1 MKNARARLSNPTEDW
16 RVALAVHEDLRQMGM
31 PRANLMLVGIDDRL
45 QRLLELL
52 SRDYREPVEVWT
64 PGEPFV
70 LPPVDRVKTL
80 ILRNVGDLSLVDQGR
95 LYDWLDKAA
104 GRTQVVSTSPEP
116 LLPLVYAGAFLSSLY
131 YRLNILYVE
140 VPETFT
146 FAAALAGIL
155 TSGRNQSRLPRFRG
169 RVRCAVKGTIHAK
182 ECLGRCRSGA
192 RRPRVRIKPS

>member
-1 MKNARARLSNPTEDW
+1 MKNARARWPNPTEDW
-16 RVALAVHEDLRQMGM
+16 RVALAVHADLQQMGM

-64 PGEPFV
+64 PGEPLV

-80 ILRNVGDLSLVDQGR
+80 ILRNVSELSLVDQGR
-95 LYDWLDKAA
+95 LFDWLDQAA

-116 LLPLVYAGAFLSSLY
+116 VLPLVYGGAFLSSLY
-131 YRLNILYVE
+131 YRLNVLYVQ

-146 FAAALAGIL
+146 LQPRSLA
-155 TSGRNQSRLPRFRG
+155 S
-169 RVRCAVKGTIHAK
+169 
-182 ECLGRCRSGA
+182 
-192 RRPRVRIKPS
+192 